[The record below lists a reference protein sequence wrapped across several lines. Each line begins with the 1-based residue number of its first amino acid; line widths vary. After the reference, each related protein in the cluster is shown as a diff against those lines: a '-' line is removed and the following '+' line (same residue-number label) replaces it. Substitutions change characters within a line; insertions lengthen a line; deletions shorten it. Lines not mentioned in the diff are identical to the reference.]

1 MSKKSGRSGASVGD
15 VGASGIAA
23 RVSDIVSARRLAA
36 EMGVGIE
43 TVVFWI
49 NNRLLRVIDIMG
61 ETMVTREAIAEF
73 ERYARMGYF
82 DRSRFAENREPGF
95 TQSEFAFQEGGFA
108 V

>member
-1 MSKKSGRSGASVGD
+1 MSNKSGRSGASVVD

-23 RVSDIVSARRLAA
+23 RVSQIISARRLAT

-43 TVVFWI
+43 TVAFWI
-49 NNRLLRVIDIMG
+49 SHQFLRVIDIMG

-82 DRSRFAENREPGF
+82 DRRRFVANREPGF
-95 TQSEFAFQEGGFA
+95 TQSEFAFEEGGFA